1 MIENPM
7 PEEEKIIKDIIN
19 LLRLKKEQKQ
29 TSIKDIKGLFRLEK
43 RN

>member
-29 TSIKDIKGLFRLEK
+29 TAIKDTKGLFRLEK